1 VYAQYYYIRL
11 VVLAVL
17 VLLDVYLAGLWSF
30 AYVRTALPFCLVLAL
45 ASFGA
50 LFGAVIATAFAV
62 DLAGIKRFD
71 PANVIYGF
79 SYFVLQPFVALVA
92 VVGQTWLVIWLTR
105 AKASK
110 SLES

>member
-1 VYAQYYYIRL
+1 VYAQYDYIRL

-17 VLLDVYLAGLWSF
+17 ILLDVYAVGLWSF

-50 LFGAVIATAFAV
+50 LFGAVIATAFAYDV
-62 DLAGIKRFD
+62 AGMKRFD
-71 PANVIYGF
+71 PANIIYGF
-79 SYFVLQPFVALVA
+79 SFFVVQPFVALVA
-92 VVGQTWLVIWLTR
+92 VLGQTWLVIWLIR

-110 SLES
+110 SHEI

>member
-1 VYAQYYYIRL
+1 
-11 VVLAVL
+11 
-17 VLLDVYLAGLWSF
+17 
-30 AYVRTALPFCLVLAL
+30 LVLAL

-62 DLAGIKRFD
+62 DLVGIKRFD

-92 VVGQTWLVIWLTR
+92 VVGQTWLVIWVIR

-110 SLES
+110 SLESRARAPVFVFRLTARGLELGCC